1 MFCTSCRR
9 YQRALPQGPAP
20 YCTGCGGATEVR
32 GARELEEDLG
42 KLGFLVGELELW
54 LRNGAVAAEVRQ
66 TLLPEYVLQL
76 ELAREHRRWVAGWK
90 EEERAR
96 DAEGEHERDA
106 EPDPGAD
113 RARSSAFASADP
125 PRPWPAAD
133 AAAAGT
139 AAALGEPTAVEPPLG
154 LGASLP
160 YPPPAAHYAHY
171 AHYAHAPDLHH
182 VDDLPPSSGAG
193 RLMREVRPLVYENFI
208 LFLGA
213 FLVFAGSLYFAIYF
227 WERLGSFGPLVAGS
241 LLGVYA
247 SGFAGMG
254 YLLQR
259 RYRAELSARV
269 LFGIATAIYPIA
281 VTLAGEPLAHAG
293 PHRPELGLSASTS
306 TSAAPL
312 LLLVSGAA
320 VMLWT
325 AAAYPAITVAASLFQ
340 REIARP
346 FTRAFLSLLLALG
359 LAPLLLGW
367 APRPASVAFL
377 YVAAL
382 PLAAMYRRVR
392 EIGRVYEPATVLYVV
407 AGSAYLLLAIA
418 VRVALLPGA
427 HLALAELAPLAV
439 LLATAAIDL
448 DVEWRRGPRGVR
460 SALGSA
466 GVLAHAVAV
475 LAIVLAFSQPVWRV
489 LTTLGAGALFAVAA
503 LRHRRPAALHLA
515 LATLTLGL
523 FLVLWLPALAPHSWQ
538 PRALGFAG
546 ALLLPWSLALTQL
559 AARWRRNAAPEYAA
573 PVERWVL
580 ICAALTAL
588 ATLAP
593 LQDHLRL
600 WHGRSELRSAA
611 LPALIMLPAT
621 VVTQLL
627 AWRWSR
633 RPAYLT
639 FATSLAVIAA
649 LIACRL
655 AGLHAPAL
663 ALLAAALACAVALA
677 SLRARGAEA
686 RHGLRDAAIG
696 LFLLITA
703 AVVGARAWE
712 APLPL
717 VVELAALVVLAA
729 TALAIAAGSRG
740 ASFGLL
746 AQLLLG
752 GAAALGLLQLI
763 PAHYVAGVLALAWL
777 ALDRLASPLQLGQAR
792 PFRHAQV
799 LAWSAL
805 AAHVMHLVTHFDEPG
820 RPLPPLEPALVALF
834 TVARWRLGGGRL
846 AIGLFAHLALAAL
859 ALTGVALALF
869 LHIPLHSYNA
879 FGTLGAGLAPL
890 VLGELLLLGSAD
902 ERNLLAARA
911 AFSWAA
917 IALAAGALTRFDDLP
932 HVPLGATLSSCAF
945 VVYLG
950 RAHRHGLSL
959 LPSLAGPLG
968 LGDLARRARL
978 PILSAACG
986 LAVQHLALHLLSRAG
1001 LLEDE
1006 ALSFAVLSL
1015 NAAATGWAH
1024 WLARARLSLD
1034 EPRAVR
1040 FVTPWLGFAALLALA
1055 SGTAAHPAL
1064 ADTALAALSLVLA
1077 GVFFSRAAV
1086 RDPRL
1091 FLGAAAWLAFAL
1103 LLLRLRLS
1111 PIAAALHFPGAA
1123 GAGVPELDAITL
1135 VALAFACH
1143 LIGELLERA
1152 KLSALARP
1160 APGFVVAL
1168 PLLAAALAL
1177 AEPPP
1182 TASLRHALLFES
1194 IGVVYLLSFWRG
1206 GPRSLAFLAACFLNA
1221 GLFLLWLHTDHRD
1234 PLFYAIPAGAS
1245 IVGLARIYR
1254 DNLGPGARRGLHF
1267 AGCLLIYFST
1277 YYRVMQFDSGLYPLL
1292 LGGLALAGVALG
1304 FALQLRDLFLM
1315 SAGFLV
1321 LDVISN
1327 LAFYGVH
1334 RPLLGWTLLTATGL
1348 GLTAAGVLFQL
1359 RRAELTALLSRI
1371 RAHLQD
1377 WE

>member
-42 KLGFLVGELELW
+42 KLGFLVGEMELW

-90 EEERAR
+90 EEESAR

-106 EPDPGAD
+106 EPDPGSD
-113 RARSSAFASADP
+113 RARSSTFASADP

-133 AAAAGT
+133 AAAAGAPAP
-139 AAALGEPTAVEPPLG
+139 AAALGEPTAVEQPFG
-154 LGASLP
+154 LGAS
-160 YPPPAAHYAHY
+160 PPDAHYAHH
-171 AHYAHAPDLHH
+171 AHHAPDLHH

-293 PHRPELGLSASTS
+293 PHRPDPGLWTAASQPAT
-306 TSAAPL
+306 PL

-799 LAWSAL
+799 LAWAAL
-805 AAHVMHLVTHFDEPG
+805 TAHLMHLVTHLDEPG

-834 TVARWRLGGGRL
+834 TVARWRLGGSRL

-978 PILSAACG
+978 PILSAASG
-986 LAVQHLALHLLSRAG
+986 LAAQHLALHLLSRAG

-1015 NAAATGWAH
+1015 IAAATGWAH
-1024 WLARARLSLD
+1024 WRARARLSLD

-1160 APGFVVAL
+1160 APCFVVAL

-1206 GPRSLAFLAACFLNA
+1206 GPRPLAFLAACFLNA

-1292 LGGLALAGVALG
+1292 LGGLALTGVALG

-1359 RRAELTALLSRI
+1359 RRAELTALLNRI
-1371 RAHLQD
+1371 RAHLHA